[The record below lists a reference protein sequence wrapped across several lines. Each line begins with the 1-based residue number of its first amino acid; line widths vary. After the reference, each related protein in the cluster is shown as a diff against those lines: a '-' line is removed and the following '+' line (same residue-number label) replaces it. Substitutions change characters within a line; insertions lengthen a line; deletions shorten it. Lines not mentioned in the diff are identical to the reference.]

1 MFQKLLLLNPN
12 DNQGVRTLAE
22 EALFKLDRLEDAL
35 KIAEQYPDDIMPDT
49 LYGRALAL
57 FKLGRREEAT
67 VALQQAVEN
76 LPLVGKELL
85 KVRHHLLTTAKPD
98 RVTVG
103 GADEAYYYWEQ
114 WGCFWEEDTQALE
127 WLKGIIRQSAKVHRG
142 VDR

>member
-35 KIAEQYPDDIMPDT
+35 KIAEQYPTDIMPDT

-85 KVRHHLLTTAKPD
+85 KIRHHLPRTQSQIGLQ
-98 RVTVG
+98 
-103 GADEAYYYWEQ
+103 WEVLMRLIIT
-114 WGCFWEEDTQALE
+114 GNNGDASGKKT
-127 WLKGIIRQSAKVHRG
+127 LKRWNG
-142 VDR
+142 

>member
-1 MFQKLLLLNPN
+1 LLNPN
-12 DNQGVRTLAE
+12 DNQGVRTLAG

-85 KVRHHLLTTAKPD
+85 KVRHHLPTTAKPD

-114 WGCFWEEDTQALE
+114 WGRFWEEDTQALE

-142 VDR
+142 ADR